1 MDSHARS
8 LVKAVTWRAG
18 GLLVTTV
25 VSWALTRRL
34 GMAAAIGA
42 VDSLVKV
49 AAFYAH
55 ERVWQRIRFGQVRP
69 PEYQI

>member
-8 LVKAVTWRAG
+8 LLKAVTWRAG

-25 VSWALTRRL
+25 VAWALTRR
-34 GMAAAIGA
+34 MDIAAAIGVA
-42 VDSLVKV
+42 DSLVKV

-55 ERVWQRIRFGQVRP
+55 ERLWQRIRFGQARP